1 MELDKFIDI
10 SLLVILLLP
19 IWAVLIWRLFVMI
32 QAVRYDRKAFII
44 QALLFLVYMVI
55 AGYGLK
61 YFGSNLGLSP
71 RAIVSVFCYTG
82 GFEIILFGVVQLLT
96 ETSDRGS
103 SPKIEK
109 MLWTAAGVIVALIPI
124 IM

>member
-1 MELDKFIDI
+1 MGG
-10 SLLVILLLP
+10 VI
-19 IWAVLIWRLFVMI
+19 IWRLFVMI
-32 QAVRYDRKAFII
+32 QAVRYDGKAFII

-61 YFGSNLGLSP
+61 YFGLNLGLSS

-82 GFEIILFGVVQLLT
+82 GLEIILFGVVQLLT
-96 ETSDRGS
+96 DTRDRFL

-109 MLWTAAGVIVALIPI
+109 LLWIAAGVIVALLPVI
-124 IM
+124 I

>member
-1 MELDKFIDI
+1 MEDKFINI

-32 QAVRYDRKAFII
+32 QAIRYDRKAFVI

-61 YFGSNLGLSP
+61 YFGLNLGLSP

-96 ETSDRGS
+96 ETSDRSS

-109 MLWTAAGVIVALIPI
+109 LLWTAAGVIVALIPI